1 MDFASFDGVSWSVAI
16 VSAAVAADESPFST
30 RWSRERFS
38 NCLASCAGECGHFIA
53 SFAVVTGVSRYCFTR
68 CHVECLVGA
77 RGVLTLPFEYYFDYV
92 SAAGTS
98 GLEVCDIVLGS
109 LTCWAASRRGWTH
122 QFCSFREL
130 VGSKAAR
137 LQMGSSTFHTYN

>member
-98 GLEVCDIVLGS
+98 GLEVCGTVLGGS
-109 LTCWAASRRGWTH
+109 LAC
-122 QFCSFREL
+122 
-130 VGSKAAR
+130 
-137 LQMGSSTFHTYN
+137 